1 MNSQNTHTDST
12 ASIVLYG
19 AIQFA
24 NIDYTGVVDYAVK
37 ALIGG
42 MIWLGFKLTA
52 DYINHKRQ
60 KGK

>member
-1 MNSQNTHTDST
+1 MNSQNTYSDST
-12 ASIVLYG
+12 ASLVLYG

-24 NIDYTGVVDYAVK
+24 NIDYTGVWDYAVK

-42 MIWLGFKLTA
+42 VIWLGFKLAA
-52 DYINHKRQ
+52 DYINNKMR

>member
-1 MNSQNTHTDST
+1 MNSQNTYSDST
-12 ASIVLYG
+12 ASLVLYG

-24 NIDYTGVVDYAVK
+24 NIDYTGVLDYAVK

-42 MIWLGFKLTA
+42 VIWLGFKLAA
-52 DYINHKRQ
+52 DYINNKMR

>member
-1 MNSQNTHTDST
+1 MNSTNSYSDST

-42 MIWLGFKLTA
+42 VIWLCFKVTA
-52 DYINHKRQ
+52 DYINNKMR